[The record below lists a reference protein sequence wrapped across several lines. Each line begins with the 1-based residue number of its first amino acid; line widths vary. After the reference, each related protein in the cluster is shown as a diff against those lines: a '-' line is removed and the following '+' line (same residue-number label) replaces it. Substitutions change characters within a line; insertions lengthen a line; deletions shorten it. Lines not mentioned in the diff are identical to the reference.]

1 MGGLSAVA
9 ASGLGTS
16 GCSGT
21 SSSTNT
27 VVVTGI
33 TIRAETL
40 TAGRGCGTA
49 PSQVFKYAAVVFGE
63 GNTPGVLD
71 QPLVTNT
78 YDCFADVTFVNL
90 PTPNGNANY
99 RLDVFLYNADAAN
112 AFPGLATISAS
123 VPGDALPQLTAL
135 QGSNPTWTTNCAA
148 TQLSQV
154 QTLAV
159 CQPVVGGTAG
169 LDGGTPPTAL
179 ITLDTSTFQTASGGV
194 ATCGAATD
202 AGTDADA
209 GDADTDASAD
219 ASADAEADAEAGTD
233 AAAPVNID
241 FDTVRVRPRVGVNV
255 GTSVDLACGTQYTL
269 TVANPET
276 ITLDVGL
283 ISNGVPVGQT
293 ACTAQA
299 VLGLEAGT
307 NATPNCA
314 PVTPLP

>member
-21 SSSTNT
+21 SSSNNT

-49 PSQVFKYAAVVFGE
+49 PSQVFKYAAVVFGADS
-63 GNTPGVLD
+63 NGVLN

-78 YDCFADVTFVNL
+78 YECFADVTFVNL

-99 RLDVFLYNADAAN
+99 RLDVFLYNADSAN
-112 AFPGLATISAS
+112 AFPGLAGITTS
-123 VPGDALPQLTAL
+123 VPSVAADQLTTL
-135 QGSNPTWTTNCAA
+135 QGSNPTWSTNCTA

-159 CQPVVGGTAG
+159 CQPVVGGSAG

-179 ITLDTSTFQTASGGV
+179 ITLDTSSFKTENGV
-194 ATCGAATD
+194 ATCVAATD

-209 GDADTDASAD
+209 DAGDAETDAEAD
-219 ASADAEADAEAGTD
+219 ASADADADAEAGTD
-233 AAAPVNID
+233 AATPVNFD
-241 FDTVRVRPRVGVNV
+241 FDTVRVRPRVGTDV
-255 GTSVDLACGTQYTL
+255 GTSVDLACGTRYEL
-269 TVANPET
+269 IVANPNT

-293 ACTAQA
+293 SCTAQA
-299 VLGLEAGT
+299 VLGLDGGT
-307 NATPNCA
+307 NASSSCA
-314 PVTPLP
+314 PITPLQ